1 MIPLPPD
8 AGRALAEAVEKVL
21 SAADHLLGMASE
33 LHNAA
38 ARNAVVQQG
47 QALFEVARS
56 LINALPNDPRGLAPG
71 FRRVLE
77 MSDDLARFAE
87 AEPNQTL
94 RARLLDQ
101 VRLLVEAGSSYAPAI
116 RNAAERERAP
126 WAKMLPQ

>member
-21 SAADHLLGMASE
+21 SAAERLLGLASE
-33 LHNAA
+33 LQNAA
-38 ARNAVVQQG
+38 ARDAVVHQG
-47 QALFEVARS
+47 RALFEVARS
-56 LINALPNDPRGLAPG
+56 LMHALPNDPRGLAPG

-77 MSDDLARFAE
+77 LSDDLARLAE

-101 VRLLVEAGSSYAPAI
+101 VRLLVEAGSSFAPAI
-116 RNAAERERAP
+116 RSAAERGRAP